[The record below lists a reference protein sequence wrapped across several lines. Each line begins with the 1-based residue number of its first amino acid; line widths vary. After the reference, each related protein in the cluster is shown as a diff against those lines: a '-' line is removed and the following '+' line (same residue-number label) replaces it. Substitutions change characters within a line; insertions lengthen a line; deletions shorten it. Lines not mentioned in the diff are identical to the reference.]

1 MPLRRRMIL
10 LRSDHAN
17 ARCKS
22 RFLIPRWK
30 RERFL
35 SFSRDTPP
43 RERREIRAHVLEA
56 RRAAFVGRVFP
67 SLVQS
72 ANANRYDFA
81 SKSAFLSRSDGDNG
95 RRNAQTVDGYGNAR
109 FASIRGRAPLFLLFA
124 FRALSIP
131 RIGRDPLFSVFEIR
145 STFPARSHVRNR
157 APRSERRPRL
167 PLQQCIVHSR
177 SLARARA
184 RTRSKIARYAHIS
197 PAGRCG
203 IDVSRYR
210 WRRSRTRSR
219 IYEGVR
225 RSVSSRC
232 VLPCVARDG
241 TSTA

>member
-1 MPLRRRMIL
+1 M
-10 LRSDHAN
+10 
-17 ARCKS
+17 
-22 RFLIPRWK
+22 
-30 RERFL
+30 
-35 SFSRDTPP
+35 
-43 RERREIRAHVLEA
+43 
-56 RRAAFVGRVFP
+56 
-67 SLVQS
+67 QS

-177 SLARARA
+177 ALA
-184 RTRSKIARYAHIS
+184 RSKIARYAHIS
-197 PAGRCG
+197 LAGRCG

-219 IYEGVR
+219 IR
-225 RSVSSRC
+225 RSKEIGIGDLHAACCRVLREMERRRLDKLLPDSRF
-232 VLPCVARDG
+232 R
-241 TSTA
+241 